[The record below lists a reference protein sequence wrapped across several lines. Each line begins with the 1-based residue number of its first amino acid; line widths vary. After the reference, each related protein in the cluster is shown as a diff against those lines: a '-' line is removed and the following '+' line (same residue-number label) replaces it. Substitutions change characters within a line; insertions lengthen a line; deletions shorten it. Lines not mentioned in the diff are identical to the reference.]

1 MENTAH
7 YFDWAATSPSDEQIL
22 KNALDAS
29 LSAWANPSS
38 IHQPGQKARELFEQ
52 ARTKAARV
60 LGVKSQQL
68 YFTSGGTESDHLPLL
83 SMLNRPTKGHIIIS
97 AIEHPALR
105 EQALTLQR
113 NGWQVDMVN
122 PDKNGFISPESIVA
136 LLNSQTVFVS
146 VMAVNN
152 ETGCIQ
158 PVSDIAQAVADATKG
173 KRKPHFHTDCVQAA
187 GKIPLDFLSN
197 PAIDSAAFSA
207 HKICGPRGIGLLYL
221 DKPFNSFLV
230 GGGQEQNIRSGTENL
245 FGAIAF
251 ADCLEKYAVTSSN
264 KEALAHSEN
273 QKQWTRDFVKA
284 LSGLK
289 GCTIV
294 PEIRAEDDSHF
305 SPFVVQA
312 AFRDIPGN
320 VMVRALDAKG
330 FYISTGSAC
339 SAKKQSRP
347 ILAAMG
353 VRRDIQDTAVRFS
366 FGSLT
371 TEQAMKELFE
381 AVKEVT
387 SVFVH

>member
-1 MENTAH
+1 MEGSEH
-7 YFDWAATSPSDEQIL
+7 YFDWAATSPSDEEIL
-22 KNALDAS
+22 KKALDAS
-29 LSAWANPSS
+29 LCAWANPSS
-38 IHQPGQKARELFEQ
+38 IHHPGQKARELFEK
-52 ARTKAARV
+52 AREKAARV
-60 LGVKSQQL
+60 LGVKSSQL

-83 SMLNRPTKGHIIIS
+83 SMLTRPTKGHIIIS

-105 EQALTLQR
+105 EEAAALQR
-113 NGWQVDMVN
+113 SGWKVDMVN
-122 PDKNGFISPESIVA
+122 PDKNGFISPQDIVSR
-136 LLNSQTVFVS
+136 LTSETVFVS

-158 PVSDIAQAVADATKG
+158 PVAPIAEAIAEATKG
-173 KRKPHFHTDCVQAA
+173 KRRPHFHTDCVQAA
-187 GKIPLDFLSN
+187 GKIPLDFLTN

-221 DKPFNSFLV
+221 AKPVNSFLV

-251 ADCLEKYAVTSSN
+251 ADCLEKYAITSSN
-264 KEALAHSEN
+264 PQASEHAEN
-273 QKQWTRDFVKA
+273 QKKWTRAFVEE
-284 LSGLK
+284 LSALK

-294 PEIRAEDDSHF
+294 PECRVSDDANF
-305 SPFVVQA
+305 SPFVLQA

-371 TEQAMKELFE
+371 TEKAMAELLQ